1 LRRGDKVKR
10 FSKVLVANRGEI
22 AVRVIRGARRMGYRT
37 VAVYSDAD
45 ADALHVHEADEA
57 VRIGPP
63 PARESYLSIEKVIAA
78 AQASGAQAIHP
89 GYGFLSENAAFSR
102 ACKDAGLVFVGPDAH
117 SIEAMGSKSAA
128 KARMLKAKVPC
139 VPGYQGAEQSDE
151 QLLRQCKKIGL
162 PVMIKAAAGG
172 GGRGMRLVE
181 DEGRLLEAIKSAR
194 SEAASAFGSGELLVE
209 KAVVDGRHV
218 EIQVFGDRHGNV
230 VHLGERD
237 CSIQRRNQKV
247 VEEAPSP
254 AVDDTLRLAMGKAAV
269 AAARA
274 VDYVGAGTVEF
285 LLGRDRQFYFLE
297 MNTRLQVEHPVT
309 ELVYGVDLVEWQ
321 LRVAQGEKLPLAQD
335 EILARRKGWA
345 IEVRLCA
352 EDPAQN
358 YLPQTGKV
366 LRWRTPVMPAEAGIQ
381 RLETLDPARTHGPR
395 RRGDVRVDTCLRDG
409 VDIGPFYDSMQAKVI
424 AWGEDRE
431 VARMRLI
438 HALDDTLL
446 LGVTSNRD
454 YLLDVLRSEAFA
466 SGDFST
472 AFVGR
477 HFPQDTLKAQRPTAG
492 QLALAAVALYQDD
505 ARRLLA
511 DANLADDYLGWHN
524 SHETPAEFK
533 LQWRDTEHVLDVL
546 VHDGYRFTAE
556 VGEAKVTIDVVDRHP
571 EPFDSAQGRLRE
583 GSRSGAFD
591 YVVRTGDEAA
601 RGAGG
606 TRGRAHYARHEERVF
621 VCAGGRTFGFTD
633 RTYAPAEAAG
643 AGSDGRITAH
653 SDGKIVAV
661 NVRPGDA
668 VKKGQTLVV
677 LEAMKMEFQLTTPV
691 DGTVE
696 AVSVAAGAQVKGRQL
711 LIQVAPSVQVALR

>member
-1 LRRGDKVKR
+1 VSQR
-10 FSKVLVANRGEI
+10 FTKVLVANRGEI
-22 AVRVIRGARRMGYRT
+22 AVRVIRGARRHGYRT

-45 ADALHVHEADEA
+45 ADSMHVHEADEA

-63 PARESYLSIEKVIAA
+63 PATESYLSIDKIIAA
-78 AQASGAQAIHP
+78 AKTSGAQAIHP
-89 GYGFLSENAAFSR
+89 GYGFLSENAAFSK
-102 ACKDAGLVFVGPDAH
+102 ACKDAGLVFIGPDAA

-128 KARMLKAKVPC
+128 KDRMLKAKVPC
-139 VPGYQGAEQSDE
+139 VPGYQGPEQSDE
-151 QLLRQCKKIGL
+151 QLLKHCKKVGL

-181 DEGRLLEAIKSAR
+181 NEAGLAEAMKSAR
-194 SEAASAFGSGELLVE
+194 SEAANAFGSGELLIE
-209 KAVVDGRHV
+209 KAVVDARHV

-230 VHLGERD
+230 IFLGERD

-254 AVDDTLRLAMGKAAV
+254 AVDEKLRLAMGKAAV
-269 AAARA
+269 AAAKA

-285 LLGRDRQFYFLE
+285 LLGRDKAFYFLE

-321 LRVAQGEKLPLAQD
+321 LRVAQGEKLPMTQ
-335 EILARRKGWA
+335 EEVLARRKGWA

-358 YLPQTGKV
+358 YLPQTGRV
-366 LRWRTPVMPAEAGIQ
+366 LRWRAADGV
-381 RLETLDPARTHGPR
+381 RT
-395 RRGDVRVDTCLRDG
+395 DSYLRDG
-409 VDIGPFYDSMQAKVI
+409 VEISPFYDSMQAKVI

-431 VARMRLI
+431 AARTRLV

-446 LGVTSNRD
+446 LGVPSNRD
-454 YLLDVLRSEAFA
+454 YLLDVLRTEAFA

-472 AFVGR
+472 AFVGQ
-477 HFPQDTLKAQRPTAG
+477 HFPQEQLKAAKPTAR
-492 QLALAAVALYQDD
+492 QLALAAVALYQDE
-505 ARRLLA
+505 AQRLLG
-511 DANLADDYLGWHN
+511 DAGLTDDYLGWHN

-533 LQWRDTEHVLDVL
+533 LKWRDAEHVLDVL
-546 VHDGYRFTAE
+546 VHDGHLFATE
-556 VGEAKVTIDVVDRHP
+556 VGDARVQIDVVRR
-571 EPFDSAQGRLRE
+571 EPD
-583 GSRSGAFD
+583 AFD
-591 YVVRTGDEAA
+591 YVADGI
-601 RGAGG
+601 
-606 TRGRAHYARHEERVF
+606 RGRAHYARHGDQVF
-621 VCAGGRTFGFTD
+621 VCADGRTFGFTD
-633 RTYAPAEAAG
+633 RTYAPADAGG

-661 NVRPGDA
+661 HVQPGET

-677 LEAMKMEFQLTTPV
+677 LEAMKMEFQLATPV
-691 DGTVE
+691 DGRVE

-711 LIQVAPSVQVALR
+711 LVQVTPFS

>member
-1 LRRGDKVKR
+1 MKR
-10 FSKVLVANRGEI
+10 FAKLLVANRGEI
-22 AVRVIRGARRMGYRT
+22 AVRVIRGARRLGYRT

-63 PARESYLSIEKVIAA
+63 PAKESYLSIEKIIAA
-78 AQASGAQAIHP
+78 AKASGAQAVHP
-89 GYGFLSENAAFSR
+89 GYGFLSENAAFSQ
-102 ACKDAGLVFVGPDAH
+102 ACKDAGLTFVGPDAA

-128 KARMLKAKVPC
+128 KERMLKAKVPC
-139 VPGYQGAEQSDE
+139 VPGYQGSEQSDE
-151 QLLRQCKKIGL
+151 QLLRHCKKVGL

-181 DEGRLLEAIKSAR
+181 DEGKLLEAIKSAR
-194 SEAASAFGSGELLVE
+194 SEAANAFGSGELLVE

-230 VHLGERD
+230 IFLGERD

-254 AVDDTLRLAMGKAAV
+254 AVDDKLRLAMGQAAV
-269 AAARA
+269 AAAKA

-285 LLGRDRQFYFLE
+285 LLGRDKQFYFLE

-321 LRVAQGEKLPLAQD
+321 LRVAQGEKLPLTQD
-335 EILARRKGWA
+335 EVLARRKGWA

-352 EDPAQN
+352 EDPAQD
-358 YLPQTGKV
+358 YLPQAGKV
-366 LRWRTPVMPAEAGIQ
+366 VRWRAAEG
-381 RLETLDPARTHGPR
+381 ART
-395 RRGDVRVDTCLRDG
+395 DTWLRDG
-409 VDIGPFYDSMQAKVI
+409 TDITPFYDSMQAKVI

-454 YLLDVLRSEAFA
+454 YLLDVLRTEAFA

-477 HFPQDTLKAQRPTAG
+477 HFPQEQLRARKPGARH
-492 QLALAAVALYQDD
+492 LALAAVALYLD
-505 ARRLLA
+505 AAQQLLA
-511 DANLADDYLGWHN
+511 DAGLAGDYLGWHN
-524 SHETPAEFK
+524 SHETPAEVK
-533 LQWRDTEHVLDVL
+533 LKWRDTEHLLDVG
-546 VHDGYRFTAE
+546 VHDGHLFTAE
-556 VGEAKVTIDVVDRHP
+556 AGGEKVTIDVVNRHP
-571 EPFDSAQGRLRE
+571 ERSE
-583 GSRSGAFD
+583 GSPWGSFD
-591 YVVRTGDEAA
+591 YVS
-601 RGAGG
+601 GG
-606 TRGRAHYARHEERVF
+606 TRGRAHYARHGEQVF
-621 VCAGGRTFGFTD
+621 VCADGRTFGFTD

-643 AGSDGRITAH
+643 AGADGRITAH

-661 NVRPGDA
+661 NVRPGDE
-668 VKKGQTLVV
+668 VRKGQTLVV
-677 LEAMKMEFQLTTPV
+677 LEAMKMEFQLATPV
-691 DGTVE
+691 DGTV
-696 AVSVAAGAQVKGRQL
+696 ASVSVAPGAQVKGRQL
-711 LIQVAPSVQVALR
+711 LVEVKPVQVAVR

>member
-1 LRRGDKVKR
+1 VTR

-22 AVRVIRGARRMGYRT
+22 AVRVIRGARRLGYRT

-45 ADALHVHEADEA
+45 ADAMHVHEADEA
-57 VRIGPP
+57 VRLGPP
-63 PARESYLSIEKVIAA
+63 PAKESYLSIEKILAA
-78 AQASGAQAIHP
+78 AKASGAQAVHP
-89 GYGFLSENAAFSR
+89 GYGFLSENAAFSQ
-102 ACKDAGLVFVGPDAH
+102 ACTDAGLVFIGPDAA

-128 KARMLKAKVPC
+128 KERMLKARVPC
-139 VPGYQGAEQSDE
+139 VPGYQGPEQSDE
-151 QLLRQCKKIGL
+151 QLLKHARKTGL

-181 DEGRLLEAIKSAR
+181 DEDRLLEAIRSAR
-194 SEAASAFGSGELLVE
+194 SEAANAFGSGELLIE

-218 EIQVFGDRHGNV
+218 EIQVFGDRHGAV
-230 VHLGERD
+230 VFLGERD

-254 AVDDTLRLAMGKAAV
+254 AVDDQLRRAMGEAAV
-269 AAARA
+269 AAAKA
-274 VDYVGAGTVEF
+274 VNYVGAGTVEF

-321 LRVAQGEKLPLAQD
+321 LRVAQGEKLPLSQD

-366 LRWRTPVMPAEAGIQ
+366 VRWRAPEAVG
-381 RLETLDPARTHGPR
+381 AAHGR
-395 RRGDVRVDTCLRDG
+395 DAVRVDTYLRDG
-409 VDIGPFYDSMQAKVI
+409 VEISPFYDSMQAKII

-431 VARMRLI
+431 AARMRLI

-454 YLLDVLRSEAFA
+454 YLLDVLRTEAFA

-472 AFVGR
+472 AFVGK
-477 HFPQDTLKAQRPTAG
+477 HFPQERLKADQPTAR
-492 QLALAAVALYQDD
+492 QLALAAVALYQDE
-505 ARRLLA
+505 AQRLLA
-511 DANLADDYLGWHN
+511 DAGLTDDYLGWHN

-533 LQWRDTEHVLDVL
+533 LQWRDSERVLDVL
-546 VHDGYRFTAE
+546 VHDGHRFTTE
-556 VGEAKVTIDVVDRHP
+556 VGDVKVVLDVVRR
-571 EPFDSAQGRLRE
+571 EPGC
-583 GSRSGAFD
+583 FD
-591 YVVRTGDEAA
+591 YIVAA
-601 RGAGG
+601 GAGADSL
-606 TRGRAHYARHEERVF
+606 RGRAHYARHGEQIF
-621 VCAGGRTFGFTD
+621 VCAEGRTWGFTD
-633 RTYAPAEAAG
+633 RTYAPAQAAG
-643 AGSDGRITAH
+643 AGADGRITAH

-661 NVRPGDA
+661 HVQPGDA
-668 VKKGQTLVV
+668 VRKGQTLVV
-677 LEAMKMEFQLTTPV
+677 LEAMKMEFQLATPV
-691 DGTVE
+691 DGTV
-696 AVSVAAGAQVKGRQL
+696 ASVSVAAGAQVKGRQL
-711 LIQVAPSVQVALR
+711 LVQVTPATA

>member
-1 LRRGDKVKR
+1 MAR
-10 FSKVLVANRGEI
+10 FTKVLVANRGEI
-22 AVRVIRGARRMGYRT
+22 AVRVIRGARRLGYRT

-45 ADALHVHEADEA
+45 ADAMHVHEADEA

-63 PARESYLSIEKVIAA
+63 PAKESYLSIEKIIAA
-78 AQASGAQAIHP
+78 ARASGAQAVHP

-102 ACKDAGLVFVGPDAH
+102 ACKDAGLIFVGPDAA

-128 KARMLKAKVPC
+128 KERMLEAKVPC
-139 VPGYQGAEQSDE
+139 VPGYQGPEQSDE
-151 QLLRQCKKIGL
+151 QLLKHCRKVGL

-181 DEGRLLEAIKSAR
+181 DEDKLVEAIKSAR
-194 SEAASAFGSGELLVE
+194 SEAANAFGSGELLVE

-230 VHLGERD
+230 VFLGERD

-254 AVDDTLRLAMGKAAV
+254 AVDDKLRRAMGEAAV

-274 VDYVGAGTVEF
+274 VNYVGAGTVEF
-285 LLGRDRQFYFLE
+285 LLGRDQQFYFLE

-321 LRVAQGEKLPLAQD
+321 LRVAQNEKLPLTQD

-352 EDPAQN
+352 EDPAQD
-358 YLPQTGKV
+358 YLPQAGRV
-366 LRWRTPVMPAEAGIQ
+366 LRWRAADGV
-381 RLETLDPARTHGPR
+381 RT
-395 RRGDVRVDTCLRDG
+395 DTYLRDG
-409 VDIGPFYDSMQAKVI
+409 VEISPFYDSMQAKVI

-431 VARMRLI
+431 AARMRLV

-446 LGVTSNRD
+446 LGVASNRD
-454 YLLDVLRSEAFA
+454 YLLDVLRTEAFA

-477 HFPQDTLKAQRPTAG
+477 HFPQGKLKAQKPTPR
-492 QLALAAVALYQDD
+492 QLALAAVALYQDE
-505 ARRLLA
+505 AQRLLA
-511 DANLADDYLGWHN
+511 GANLTDDYLGWHN

-533 LQWRDTEHVLDVL
+533 LQWRDATHVLDVL
-546 VHDGYRFTAE
+546 AHDGHLFTAE
-556 VGEAKVTIDVVDRHP
+556 VGEARVTIDVVRR
-571 EPFDSAQGRLRE
+571 EP
-583 GSRSGAFD
+583 GSFD
-591 YVVRTGDEAA
+591 YVAD
-601 RGAGG
+601 G
-606 TRGRAHYARHEERVF
+606 TRGRAHYARQGDEVY
-621 VCAGGRTFGFTD
+621 VCADGRTFGFTD
-633 RTYAPAEAAG
+633 RTYAPAEAGGAG
-643 AGSDGRITAH
+643 ADGRIAAH

-677 LEAMKMEFQLTTPV
+677 LEAMKMEFQLAAPV
-691 DGTVE
+691 DGTV
-696 AVSVAAGAQVKGRQL
+696 ASVSVAAGAQVKGRQL
-711 LIQVAPSVQVALR
+711 LVEVTPVQVRVS